1 MNAIKAVAHRE
12 DPELSPQD
20 GNSILTVQRL
30 MSNITMLCAGMQ
42 PMALPMT
49 KEVLDEAAAE
59 TAQPAP
65 AEIGTQDT
73 AGLRAR
79 IKELEMEQK
88 LMQAELDSV
97 SELAQRMDTQ
107 LR

>member
-1 MNAIKAVAHRE
+1 MPASTIVPQHVNVFQAVL
-12 DPELSPQD
+12 DVKTTL
-20 GNSILTVQRL
+20 
-30 MSNITMLCAGMQ
+30 LCAGMQ
-42 PMALPMT
+42 PMSLPMT
-49 KEVLDEAAAE
+49 MEVLEEAAAE

-65 AEIGTQDT
+65 AEMGTEDS

>member
-1 MNAIKAVAHRE
+1 
-12 DPELSPQD
+12 
-20 GNSILTVQRL
+20 
-30 MSNITMLCAGMQ
+30 
-42 PMALPMT
+42 MALPMT
-49 KEVLDEAAAE
+49 MEVLEEAAAE
-59 TAQPAP
+59 TAQPPP
-65 AEIGTQDT
+65 AEIQIEDP